1 MSLYTERMNRVREN
15 LSEKGLAHTV
25 ISDLSSIYYLTGRMV
40 YHVGER
46 LLALYVPVKGRAVM
60 YVNELFPIAPSDDF
74 DIVYHKDGDVATKD
88 MARDL
93 PGGKLGVDKFWQ
105 CQFLI
110 QLTEQR
116 PDIVGVNGSFAVDE
130 ARMRKDQAEK
140 EAMRR
145 ASRINDQ
152 VFERIPSLIRE
163 GMTEIELGAQIGALF
178 EKMGDPKAGASIPLV
193 CFGANAAE
201 PHHGNDQTVLKPG
214 DAIIV
219 DGGQCSFG
227 YCSDMTRTYFFG
239 SVSEEQKKVYDI
251 VCEANRLARAAVKP
265 GVTFAQVDAAAR
277 DYITAQGYGPYFTH
291 RTGHGIGMTGHEYP
305 FVCSDNDMPLESGM
319 TFTIEPGIYLPGKFG
334 VRIEDVVMV
343 SGEGCE
349 TLNACSKK
357 LTVI

>member
-1 MSLYTERMNRVREN
+1 M
-15 LSEKGLAHTV
+15 
-25 ISDLSSIYYLTGRMV
+25 
-40 YHVGER
+40 
-46 LLALYVPVKGRAVM
+46 
-60 YVNELFPIAPSDDF
+60 
-74 DIVYHKDGDVATKD
+74 
-88 MARDL
+88 
-93 PGGKLGVDKFWQ
+93 
-105 CQFLI
+105 
-110 QLTEQR
+110 
-116 PDIVGVNGSFAVDE
+116 
-130 ARMRKDQAEK
+130 
-140 EAMRR
+140 
-145 ASRINDQ
+145 
-152 VFERIPSLIRE
+152 
-163 GMTEIELGAQIGALF
+163 
-178 EKMGDPKAGASIPLV
+178 
-193 CFGANAAE
+193 
-201 PHHGNDQTVLKPG
+201 
-214 DAIIV
+214 

-357 LTVI
+357 LIVI